1 MDHFSHYLTTPA
13 NSDDDGALLFLAYA
27 LNPANAHS
35 AALRYCSNHVAL
47 PESPTPA
54 VLLDVA
60 MGLYVLRA
68 LDLRDVQH
76 GRRAFSLAR
85 LTQQVDAALA
95 QYAWSEVFGFAAVE
109 DDEGLCEA
117 VRV

>member
-1 MDHFSHYLTTPA
+1 MDRFYGYLTNPTGH
-13 NSDDDGALLFLAYA
+13 DDDGALLFLAYA
-27 LNPANAHS
+27 LNPAHAHA

-47 PESPTPA
+47 PESPTA
-54 VLLDVA
+54 AQLLDVA

-68 LDLRDVQH
+68 RDVQH
-76 GRRAFSLAR
+76 GRRSFSLAR

-95 QYAWSEVFGFAAVE
+95 QYAWSEVFGFAAVA
-109 DDEGLCEA
+109 DDEDLCEA